1 PRIPRFMGYYRHE
14 VAGTMLTCL
23 VQGYMPGQTLK
34 AWVEAGKR
42 FQEAEI
48 VKIAE
53 DLLELLIYLHS
64 FSPPVIHRDIKPE
77 NLILSPEGEAS
88 LVDFGA
94 VNDHLRNQSRGS
106 TIVGTFGYMPPEQ
119 LDGQAVPGSDLFALG
134 ASLIYAL
141 TGLEPGLIE
150 KENLSLNFRPYV
162 TVSEGL
168 AAWLELM
175 TQPDWKQ
182 RFQTAQDALEALRNR
197 AYFRPGPSQ
206 VERVWWKNPVVP
218 VLGLGLL
225 TGLTWAGLRLMQTA
239 PQVSEN
245 RVMGRVSYAGS
256 AQIPA
261 LAPRFWIRDEATGQR
276 LKPAVDYQAG
286 KFEIQ
291 GLPAGKYGLN
301 LSYDTNPDNP
311 IQYPGDY
318 RSWTV
323 FEIKPGQPAPQLQMN
338 LVRLIHLTSPQ
349 DNNRPLKGWE
359 NACGIDL
366 NPGAQLAFA
375 WESLGPGVRYDYQIQ
390 ELNCASPADTP
401 LRVLA
406 SGSTEKLSFSSAL
419 PPTPSGHVYRFSLEA
434 WQAGHKIGRMRT
446 HGSQDHDWDLNFKIP

>member
-1 PRIPRFMGYYRHE
+1 RIPRFMGYYRHE

-34 AWVEAGKR
+34 ARVDAGQR

-53 DLLELLIYLHS
+53 DLLELLTYLHG

-77 NLILSPEGEAS
+77 NVILSPEGEAS

-94 VNDHLRNQSRGS
+94 VNDHLMNESRGS

-134 ASLIYAL
+134 ATLIFAL

-150 KENLSLNFRPYV
+150 KENLSLNFRAYV

-168 AAWLELM
+168 AAWLECM

-182 RFQTAQDALEALRNR
+182 RFQTAQDALEALHNR
-197 AYFRPGPSQ
+197 TFFRPGPDKS
-206 VERVWWKNPVVP
+206 ERAGWKKTVLL
-218 VLGLGLL
+218 VLGLGLV
-225 TGLTWAGLRLMQTA
+225 TGLTWAGLRWMPTPPA
-239 PQVSEN
+239 VPEN
-245 RVMGRVSYAGS
+245 RVLGSVRYAGS
-256 AQIPA
+256 AQIPT

-318 RSWTV
+318 RAWTV
-323 FEIKPGQPAPQLQMN
+323 FEIKPGQSAPQLRMN
-338 LVRLIHLTSPQ
+338 LVRLIHLTLPQ
-349 DNNRPLKGWE
+349 DNNHPLSGWE
-359 NACGIDL
+359 NPCGIAL
-366 NPGAQLAFA
+366 SPGGKLSFA

-390 ELNCASPADTP
+390 ELSCTSPAASA
-401 LRVLA
+401 LRILA
-406 SGSTEKLSFSSAL
+406 SGSTEKLGFSSAL
-419 PPTPSGHVYRFSLEA
+419 PSTPAGHVYRFSLEA

-446 HGSQDHDWDLNFKIP
+446 HGSQDHAWDLNFKIP